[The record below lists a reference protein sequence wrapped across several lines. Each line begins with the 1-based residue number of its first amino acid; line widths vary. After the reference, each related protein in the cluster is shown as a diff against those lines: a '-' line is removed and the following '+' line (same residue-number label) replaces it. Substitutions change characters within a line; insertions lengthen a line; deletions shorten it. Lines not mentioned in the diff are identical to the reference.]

1 MNCVLSAAEANMC
14 DGDQPLTGEYIA
26 RARSRRRNIQPVQH
40 QVRYL
45 SRFCIAAGPVTTTAG
60 VLALSVKAL
69 AVKSSSSSF
78 YSP

>member
-1 MNCVLSAAEANMC
+1 MLSVEGCSLWRAWTVNCVLSAAEANMC

-45 SRFCIAAGPVTTTAG
+45 SKFCRPRYHDCWRA
-60 VLALSVKAL
+60 SVIG
-69 AVKSSSSSF
+69 
-78 YSP
+78 